1 MFTFIDKQ
9 MVVAVV
15 MFIGAT
21 YLLYG
26 SMSSGKSS
34 SVNINYFHG
43 ITIAAILSIFVVAY
57 ISEQDAMS
65 NIIAMNKHHRI
76 FQCTNNNNL
85 YRVSK
90 KDGWG
95 VDGFYFIKDSL
106 MIRADMCEQR

>member
-1 MFTFIDKQ
+1 

-15 MFIGAT
+15 MFIGVN
-21 YLLYG
+21 YLLYC
-26 SMSSGKSS
+26 SLQSDKRS

-43 ITIAAILSIFVVAY
+43 TAIAAVLSIFVVAY
-57 ISEQDAMS
+57 ISEQDAIDNTTTMLKH
-65 NIIAMNKHHRI
+65 NRVLQCKNNK
-76 FQCTNNNNL
+76 NL

-90 KDGWG
+90 KDGWS